1 MNNFTKPYIDLCK
14 NKKIQELRPI
24 LENDWYFSYN
34 EIRFVKINKY
44 MEGLRNVCYWLPTGD
59 QLDEE
64 IIKICNAKQTMY
76 NFWYE
81 KGFDYHAR
89 YINARVNDEPE
100 FVSDNPLIAK
110 LKLLIKLLESE

>member
-1 MNNFTKPYIDLCK
+1 MFTKEYIELCK

-64 IIKICNAKQTMY
+64 IIKICKENIWIYRTGYAGADIYYAVVETGIRDIY
-76 NFWYE
+76 FN
-81 KGFDYHAR
+81 
-89 YINARVNDEPE
+89 
-100 FVSDNPLIAK
+100 SDNLVIAK
-110 LKLLIKLLESE
+110 IKLLLELLNTND